1 MRDPEDDVSAR
12 QALEDWLRDRP
23 EAAIVVAAI
32 DRLPDDTLDV
42 AVKLSQLTGYHLIGL
57 VQALLQEAIDMVAE
71 TPGATLDPDFE
82 RLRQAKALLEGDHAP
97 TLMN

>member
-1 MRDPEDDVSAR
+1 MRNPEDDQSAR

-23 EAAIVVAAI
+23 DAAIVVAAI

-42 AVKLSQLTGYHLIGL
+42 AVKMSQLSGYHLIGL

-82 RLRQAKALLEGDHAP
+82 RLRQAKALLEDDGAAVR
-97 TLMN
+97 LN